1 MAMIWLS
8 VHLVGVA
15 IAFLLIIS
23 RKEDTDYKS
32 MLLMAIACCLV
43 TLVTKCFYIMGGS
56 LETMLVLGKIEYLG
70 KCFANFFALLFILK
84 WEKIKLPD
92 WLINLLF
99 LANLSFFILISGNAP
114 SVLSGIL
121 ACSV

>member
-15 IAFLLIIS
+15 IAFLLMFIIS

-43 TLVTKCFYIMGGS
+43 TLVTKC
-56 LETMLVLGKIEYLG
+56 V
-70 KCFANFFALLFILK
+70 
-84 WEKIKLPD
+84 
-92 WLINLLF
+92 
-99 LANLSFFILISGNAP
+99 
-114 SVLSGIL
+114 
-121 ACSV
+121 

>member
-1 MAMIWLS
+1 
-8 VHLVGVA
+8 
-15 IAFLLIIS
+15 
-23 RKEDTDYKS
+23 
-32 MLLMAIACCLV
+32 MAIACCLV

-99 LANLSFFILISGNAP
+99 GQSFLFYFDQYCGNAP